1 MLRRE
6 YMTCR
11 NRCKTLARKKT
22 KLEGAIQV
30 QSRIASAS
38 GSKKEWEYLD
48 DLMALKQK
56 LGVLLE
62 LLQVDAWEARQA
74 CKSAGI
80 GLPPPKKS
88 ESEGFGDLTS
98 EQLKALKNKLESQS
112 LADAEVLEKE
122 GEYHVK
128 KLIS

>member
-30 QSRIASAS
+30 QSRMASTS
-38 GSKKEWEYLD
+38 GSQKEWEYLD
-48 DLMALKQK
+48 TLMALKQK

-74 CKSAGI
+74 CKAAGVS
-80 GLPPPKKS
+80 LPPPKQS
-88 ESEGFGDLTS
+88 ESKGFGGLTS
-98 EQLKALKNKLESQS
+98 EQLKELKQRLERQS
-112 LADAEVLEKE
+112 DADSAAIAREQEN
-122 GEYHVK
+122 
-128 KLIS
+128 